1 MRTVLLGSIAAIII
15 SAHSANAATAYDAMR
30 VVGKEKS
37 ESLLEK
43 ITEVR
48 GLHGSPQP
56 STWKISTKETSY
68 DIRGAKLTSTSAGR
82 ALTPLN
88 LSELKLDSDGAHTV
102 AEREAKKAAFSY
114 DYADYTLRSGAQS
127 TPVWEVRLVD
137 EGHEK
142 IAILSIGADTGKVL
156 SSEGLKKTATPP
168 KPPIAEKPKQQPA
181 YVKDDPANYD
191 PADEPKAQPR
201 RIPPPQQRRDRTRK
215 AATRH
220 ATRGSARARERRG
233 SPSARRW
240 FRRAREKESRRGR
253 RCRLRRRPGH
263 RPRRARLV
271 CVGDRPCRARA
282 PARARH
288 CAAGRLGQRR
298 AAICG

>member
-156 SSEGLKKTATPP
+156 SSDGLKKIATPP
-168 KPPIAEKPKQQPA
+168 KPPIAENTSA
-181 YVKDDPANYD
+181 TD
-191 PADEPKAQPR
+191 
-201 RIPPPQQRRDRTRK
+201 
-215 AATRH
+215 AASTV
-220 ATRGSARARERRG
+220 AAIN
-233 SPSARRW
+233 RRW
-240 FRRAREKESRRGR
+240 LNIAILHFMFLVRRAIHRR
-253 RCRLRRRPGH
+253 
-263 RPRRARLV
+263 
-271 CVGDRPCRARA
+271 
-282 PARARH
+282 
-288 CAAGRLGQRR
+288 
-298 AAICG
+298 

>member
-156 SSEGLKKTATPP
+156 ASEGLKKNATPP

-201 RIPPPQQRRDRTRK
+201 RIPAPQQRRDDEESADPGIPNPGYERAIDTVASHLKLRGRQLHSWFDRNVRPGGRPTYSPNRTTNDEREEP
-215 AATRH
+215 RQP
-220 ATRGSARARERRG
+220 ERR
-233 SPSARRW
+233 PSKSDPNETRYYKPAPG
-240 FRRAREKESRRGR
+240 E
-253 RCRLRRRPGH
+253 RLR
-263 RPRRARLV
+263 
-271 CVGDRPCRARA
+271 D
-282 PARARH
+282 
-288 CAAGRLGQRR
+288 
-298 AAICG
+298 

>member
-56 STWKISTKETSY
+56 TTWKISTKETSY

-168 KPPIAEKPKQQPA
+168 KQSIAEKPKQQPA

-191 PADEPKAQPR
+191 PADEPKPQPR
-201 RIPPPQQRRDRTRK
+201 RNPAPQQRRDDEEDTDPGIPNPGYERAIDTVASHLK
-215 AATRH
+215 L
-220 ATRGSARARERRG
+220 RGRQLHSWFDRNVRPGGRPTYGPSHTTNDERDEPRQPERR
-233 SPSARRW
+233 PSKPDPNETRYYKPAPG
-240 FRRAREKESRRGR
+240 E
-253 RCRLRRRPGH
+253 RLR
-263 RPRRARLV
+263 
-271 CVGDRPCRARA
+271 D
-282 PARARH
+282 
-288 CAAGRLGQRR
+288 
-298 AAICG
+298 